1 MSKPL
6 NLVVIACSVL
16 VIASIVSLFVGAIA
30 ISPLGAAKFLCGDSN
45 GLSATERTIMLE
57 LRLPRML
64 AAILVGS
71 SLGIAGVGFQ
81 SLFRNPLA
89 DPYIIGASS
98 GAALGVTVAIVIG
111 WQASLFGLRT
121 SAVAALLGSFFI
133 VAIVMAIGSLSRR
146 SNSLSLLLAGVALSS
161 MINSIVSLL
170 MFWNE
175 EKVIVIFAWLMGS
188 LSNNNWQSITSTSL
202 IAFAGL
208 IVLWS
213 LSRPLDAYLL
223 GDVASQSLGLNL
235 VSFRL
240 LLVAGASVSTGA
252 AVSSAGI
259 IGFVGLIAP
268 HMARW
273 TVGPKHIWLTP
284 MSACYGALILIFA
297 DAIARTI
304 VAPMELPVGSITA
317 LLGCPFFLGLLL
329 LRSRTSNVL
338 GGSS

>member
-6 NLVVIACSVL
+6 NLLVIAGSVL
-16 VIASIVSLFVGAIA
+16 FFASIVSLFLGAIA
-30 ISPLGAAKFLCGDSN
+30 ISPLSAAKFFLGDSA
-45 GLSATERTIMLE
+45 GLTGTERIIMLE
-57 LRLPRML
+57 LRLPRL
-64 AAILVGS
+64 ITAILVGS
-71 SLGIAGVGFQ
+71 SLGVAGVGFQ
-81 SLFRNPLA
+81 ALFRNPLA

-98 GAALGVTVAIVIG
+98 GAALGVTIAIVIG
-111 WQASLFGLRT
+111 WQATLFGLRT
-121 SAVAALLGSFFI
+121 SAIAALLGSLLV
-133 VAIVMAIGSLSRR
+133 VAAVMAIGALSMR
-146 SNSLSLLLAGVALSS
+146 SGSLSLLLAGVALSS

-188 LSNNNWQSITSTSL
+188 LASNDWQSITSTSV
-202 IAFAGL
+202 IALVGL
-208 IVLWS
+208 VVIWS

-235 VSFRL
+235 TLFRL
-240 LLVAGASVSTGA
+240 LLVAGASIATGA

-273 TVGPKHIWLTP
+273 TVGPKHFWLIP
-284 MSACYGALILIFA
+284 MSACYGAMILIAA

-304 VAPMELPVGSITA
+304 VSPTELPVGSITA

-329 LRSRTSNVL
+329 LRSRTSTVL

>member
-6 NLVVIACSVL
+6 RLVVIAWIMLAVVSM
-16 VIASIVSLFVGAIA
+16 ISLFVGAIS
-30 ISPLGAAKFLCGDSN
+30 ISPWDAADLLLGNST
-45 GLSATERTIMLE
+45 GLSNTERTIMLE
-57 LRLPRML
+57 LRLPRMITAL
-64 AAILVGS
+64 LVGG

-81 SLFRNPLA
+81 ALFRNPLA

-98 GAALGVTVAIVIG
+98 GAALGVTIAIVVG
-111 WQASLFGLRT
+111 WQAALIGLRT
-121 SAVAALLGSFFI
+121 SAIAALFGSLLL
-133 VAIVMAIGSLSRR
+133 VAVVMAVGSLSRR
-146 SNSLSLLLAGVALSS
+146 SGSLSLLLAGVALSS

-188 LSNNNWQSITSTSL
+188 LSSNDWPSIASTSL
-202 IAFAGL
+202 IAFIGL
-208 IVLWS
+208 VVIWS

-223 GDVASQSLGLNL
+223 GDVASESLGLNL
-235 VSFRL
+235 VWFRV
-240 LLVAGASVSTGA
+240 LLVTGASIATGA

-273 TVGPKHIWLTP
+273 TVGPKHLWLIP
-284 MSACYGALILIFA
+284 MSACLGAMILIAA
-297 DAIARTI
+297 DSIARTI
-304 VAPMELPVGSITA
+304 VAPVELPVGSITA

-329 LRSRTSNVL
+329 FRSRTSALL
-338 GGSS
+338 GGAL

>member
-1 MSKPL
+1 MRKPL
-6 NLVVIACSVL
+6 HLVVIAW
-16 VIASIVSLFVGAIA
+16 VILATASLVSLFVGAIS
-30 ISPLGAAKFLCGDSN
+30 ISPWEAVDLLFGNPS
-45 GLSATERTIMLE
+45 GLTSTERTILLE
-57 LRLPRML
+57 LRLPRMIT
-64 AAILVGS
+64 AILVGG

-81 SLFRNPLA
+81 ALFRNPLA

-98 GAALGVTVAIVIG
+98 GAALGVTVAIVLG
-111 WQASLFGLRT
+111 WQAAWFGLRT
-121 SAVAALLGSFFI
+121 SAIAALLGSLTL
-133 VAIVMAIGSLSRR
+133 VAVVLAIGSISRR
-146 SNSLSLLLAGVALSS
+146 SGSLSLLLAGVALSS
-161 MINSIVSLL
+161 MINSVVSLL

-175 EKVIVIFAWLMGS
+175 DKVIVIFAWLMGS
-188 LSNNNWQSITSTSL
+188 LASNDWQSITSTSF
-202 IAFAGL
+202 IALVGL

-235 VSFRL
+235 ICFRV
-240 LLVAGASVSTGA
+240 LLVAGASIATGA

-273 TVGPKHIWLTP
+273 TVGPKHVWLTP
-284 MSACYGALILIFA
+284 MSACYGAMILIAA

-304 VAPMELPVGSITA
+304 VAPTELPVGSITA

-329 LRSRTSNVL
+329 FRSHTSTLL
-338 GGSS
+338 GDAA

>member
-1 MSKPL
+1 MRKPL
-6 NLVVIACSVL
+6 HLVVIAW
-16 VIASIVSLFVGAIA
+16 VILTTASLASLFVGAIA
-30 ISPLGAAKFLCGDSN
+30 ISPWEAVDLLVGNPS
-45 GLSATERTIMLE
+45 GLTSTERTILLE
-57 LRLPRML
+57 LRLPRMIT
-64 AAILVGS
+64 AILVGG

-81 SLFRNPLA
+81 ALFRNPLA

-98 GAALGVTVAIVIG
+98 GAALGVTLAIVLG
-111 WQASLFGLRT
+111 WQAAWFGLRT
-121 SAVAALLGSFFI
+121 SAIAALLGSLTL
-133 VAIVMAIGSLSRR
+133 VAVVLAIGSISRR
-146 SNSLSLLLAGVALSS
+146 SGSLSLLLAGVALSS
-161 MINSIVSLL
+161 MINSVVSLL

-175 EKVIVIFAWLMGS
+175 DKVIVIFAWLMGS
-188 LSNNNWQSITSTSL
+188 LASNDWQSITSTSF
-202 IAFAGL
+202 IALVGL

-235 VSFRL
+235 ICFRV
-240 LLVAGASVSTGA
+240 LLVAGASIATGA

-273 TVGPKHIWLTP
+273 TVGPKHVWLTP
-284 MSACYGALILIFA
+284 MSACYGAMILIAA

-304 VAPMELPVGSITA
+304 VAPTELPVGSITA

-329 LRSRTSNVL
+329 FRSHTSTLL
-338 GGSS
+338 GDAA

>member
-1 MSKPL
+1 MRKPL
-6 NLVVIACSVL
+6 HLVVIAW
-16 VIASIVSLFVGAIA
+16 VILATASLVSLFVGAIA
-30 ISPLGAAKFLCGDSN
+30 ISPWEAVDLLFGNPS
-45 GLSATERTIMLE
+45 GLTSTERTILLE
-57 LRLPRML
+57 LRLPRMIT
-64 AAILVGS
+64 AILVGG

-81 SLFRNPLA
+81 ALFRNPLA

-98 GAALGVTVAIVIG
+98 GAALGVTVAIVLG
-111 WQASLFGLRT
+111 WQAAWFGLRT
-121 SAVAALLGSFFI
+121 SAIAALLGSLTL
-133 VAIVMAIGSLSRR
+133 VAVVLAIGSISRR
-146 SNSLSLLLAGVALSS
+146 SGSLSLLLAGVALSS
-161 MINSIVSLL
+161 MINSVVSLL

-175 EKVIVIFAWLMGS
+175 DKVIVIFAWLMGS
-188 LSNNNWQSITSTSL
+188 LASNDWQSVTSTSF
-202 IAFAGL
+202 IALVGL

-235 VSFRL
+235 ICFRV
-240 LLVAGASVSTGA
+240 LLVAGASIATGA

-273 TVGPKHIWLTP
+273 TVGPKHVWLTP
-284 MSACYGALILIFA
+284 MSACYGAMILIAA

-304 VAPMELPVGSITA
+304 VAPTELPVGSITA

-329 LRSRTSNVL
+329 FRSHTSSLL
-338 GGSS
+338 GDAA

>member
-1 MSKPL
+1 M
-6 NLVVIACSVL
+6 NLL
-16 VIASIVSLFVGAIA
+16 VIALSILVLVSIVSLFVGAIA
-30 ISPLGAAKFLCGDSN
+30 ISPLGAAKFLFGDST
-45 GLSATERTIMLE
+45 GLTGTERIIMLE
-57 LRLPRML
+57 LRLPRL
-64 AAILVGS
+64 ITAILVGS
-71 SLGIAGVGFQ
+71 SLGVAGVGFQ
-81 SLFRNPLA
+81 ALFRNPLA

-98 GAALGVTVAIVIG
+98 GAALGVTIAIVIG

-121 SAVAALLGSFFI
+121 SAIAALLGSLFV
-133 VAIVMAIGSLSRR
+133 VAVVMAIGALSMR
-146 SNSLSLLLAGVALSS
+146 SGSLSLLLAGVALSS

-188 LSNNNWQSITSTSL
+188 LASNDWQSITSTSL
-202 IAFAGL
+202 IALVGL
-208 IVLWS
+208 VVIWS

-235 VSFRL
+235 VLFRS
-240 LLVAGASVSTGA
+240 LLVAGASITTGA

-273 TVGPKHIWLTP
+273 TVGPKHVWLIP
-284 MSACYGALILIFA
+284 MSACYGALILIAA

-304 VAPMELPVGSITA
+304 VSPTELPVGSITA

-329 LRSRTSNVL
+329 LRSRTSTVL
-338 GGSS
+338 GGAS

>member
-6 NLVVIACSVL
+6 KLLVIAGSFLVL
-16 VIASIVSLFVGAIA
+16 ASIVSLFVGAIA
-30 ISPLGAAKFLCGDSN
+30 ISPLGAAKFLLGDST
-45 GLSATERTIMLE
+45 GLTGTERIIMLE
-57 LRLPRML
+57 LRLPRL
-64 AAILVGS
+64 ITAILVGS
-71 SLGIAGVGFQ
+71 SLGVAGVGFQ
-81 SLFRNPLA
+81 ALFRNPLA

-98 GAALGVTVAIVIG
+98 GAALGVTIAIVIG
-111 WQASLFGLRT
+111 WQATLFGLRT
-121 SAVAALLGSFFI
+121 SAIAALLGSLLV
-133 VAIVMAIGSLSRR
+133 VAVVMVIGALSMR
-146 SNSLSLLLAGVALSS
+146 SGSLSLLLAGVALSS

-188 LSNNNWQSITSTSL
+188 LASNDWQSITSTSL
-202 IAFAGL
+202 IALVGL
-208 IVLWS
+208 VMIWS

-235 VSFRL
+235 VLFRS
-240 LLVAGASVSTGA
+240 LLVAGASIATGA

-273 TVGPKHIWLTP
+273 TVGPKHVWLIP
-284 MSACYGALILIFA
+284 MSACYGAMILIAA

-304 VAPMELPVGSITA
+304 VSPTELPVGSITA

-329 LRSRTSNVL
+329 LRSRTSTVL
-338 GGSS
+338 GGAS

>member
-1 MSKPL
+1 M
-6 NLVVIACSVL
+6 
-16 VIASIVSLFVGAIA
+16 LFGNP
-30 ISPLGAAKFLCGDSN
+30 S
-45 GLSATERTIMLE
+45 GLTSTERTILLE
-57 LRLPRML
+57 LRLPRMIT
-64 AAILVGS
+64 AILVGG

-81 SLFRNPLA
+81 ALFRNPLA

-98 GAALGVTVAIVIG
+98 GAALGVTVAIVLG
-111 WQASLFGLRT
+111 WQAAWFGLRT
-121 SAVAALLGSFFI
+121 SAIAALLGSLTL
-133 VAIVMAIGSLSRR
+133 VAVVLAIGSISRR
-146 SNSLSLLLAGVALSS
+146 SGSLSLLLAGVALSS
-161 MINSIVSLL
+161 MINSVVSLL

-175 EKVIVIFAWLMGS
+175 DKVIVIFAWLMGS
-188 LSNNNWQSITSTSL
+188 LASNDWQSITSTSF
-202 IAFAGL
+202 IALVGL

-235 VSFRL
+235 ICFRV
-240 LLVAGASVSTGA
+240 LLVAGASIATGA

-273 TVGPKHIWLTP
+273 TVGPKHVWLTP
-284 MSACYGALILIFA
+284 MSACYGAMILIAA

-304 VAPMELPVGSITA
+304 VAPTELPVGSITA

-329 LRSRTSNVL
+329 FRSHTSTLL
-338 GGSS
+338 GDAA